1 MASPIFI
8 GLTLFFLYMIERVYT
23 NFNECKVLI
32 VNELDSF
39 CLCVT
44 IELSPCIVNGCY
56 FVANLGGTR
65 GDVFFVAWPV
75 WYVHITSNTRR
86 NINPNLG
93 GGYFLPGGIIP
104 NGNRRGAI
112 LILGYIYSR

>member
-8 GLTLFFLYMIERVYT
+8 GLTLFFLYTFERVYT

-44 IELSPCIVNGCY
+44 IELSPCIVHGCY

-75 WYVHITSNTRR
+75 WYVHITFTTR
-86 NINPNLG
+86 INCILHNKPPGYIKQIQLYG
-93 GGYFLPGGIIP
+93 GGYFL
-104 NGNRRGAI
+104 
-112 LILGYIYSR
+112 